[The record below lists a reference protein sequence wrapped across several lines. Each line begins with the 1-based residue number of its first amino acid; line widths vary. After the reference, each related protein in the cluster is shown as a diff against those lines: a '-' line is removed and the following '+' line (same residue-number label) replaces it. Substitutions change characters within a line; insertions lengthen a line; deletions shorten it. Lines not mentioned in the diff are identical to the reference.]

1 MKMSR
6 KIMLGILLGILL
18 LALASCSRPETGTAQ
33 QSVAE
38 AETGTMTVSTR
49 PELDWRTDAWKF
61 DTLSGT
67 THDLYITEY
76 ISDLSYTSDFGDIS
90 PVDFDCLQDQ
100 FYELDLCVQWVSAE
114 SQKSAYYLSC
124 YDGGSGDIRHKELS
138 LPDPQQFGG
147 DRLSTFGMDVLGEEE
162 YVLFSTVY
170 AGEEREVVAYLA
182 THMDKDGECQ
192 TVTDL
197 YPAMRESGLEIL
209 PNYAYAGACTDRQ
222 GYYYL
227 LPEYGLTGLEQGS
240 ILILSAE
247 GKTLEIISP
256 EEKDAV
262 SAYAMKDPDGNALFE
277 IYTSGGREIC
287 LTGYGSTGVKQYA
300 QVQLDPGTPKAMSED
315 GYLYYGAKDG
325 RLYRWDL
332 YTGVREFCLD
342 YQGMGLDGRFHM
354 AVGSDG
360 EPLLLDRN
368 GSDVT
373 IYRLGTDV
381 SKAGASIRIVCLGED
396 YIQKFEYIS
405 RTAME
410 YSRNNPDAIIRM
422 DRLSTEDFR
431 EWYEER
437 DNYRTRA
444 LADLAAGKGADI
456 YCVTAEDME
465 MLYEKGALMDL
476 SEVLP
481 REYTDT
487 VFPGALGC
495 GVIDGKQIGLTP
507 EAYVSVVMVD
517 NALWDKDRWTWD
529 EAMAVKEATPGREH
543 LLLKRWCNYIH
554 TWGTEMLVLEKLY
567 FPYLSKTPFVDLEN
581 GTCDF
586 DSSRFVQLIEMVN
599 HYESVDGVTPEFP
612 QAVLEQRGVA
622 FVEQVDNLPAFADM
636 MWQHGDQYH
645 LVGFPTDEGCG
656 NYWNCEY
663 YVVVNKD
670 TKYWEQIQKY
680 LITLFTRSNQEQAD
694 APVRNDMI
702 EEYIQDDPWG
712 VGIKDPVYGSTLEW
726 RTRDLAAKPDGST
739 WDQEYRELLETAEPH
754 RESTAAIKKIILE
767 ELGSYY
773 SGDKD
778 AQSVAALIQNR
789 VQLYL
794 NEHQ

>member
-1 MKMSR
+1 MKS
-6 KIMLGILLGILL
+6 KSLTVLLFLL
-18 LALASCSRPETGTAQ
+18 VLLIGCGRPGTGTAQ
-33 QSVAE
+33 PSAGEVDA
-38 AETGTMTVSTR
+38 ATVSSR
-49 PELDWRTDAWKF
+49 PEMDWRTDAWKF

-76 ISDLSYTSDFGDIS
+76 ISGLPYVSEYDAVS
-90 PVDFDCLQDQ
+90 PVDFDCLQGR
-100 FYELDLCVQWVSAE
+100 FYELDCCIQWLSME
-114 SQKSAYYLSC
+114 KQKLTYYLSC
-124 YDGGSGDIRHKELS
+124 YDEGSGDIWHKELS
-138 LPDPQQFGG
+138 LPDPEQFGG
-147 DRLSTFGMDVLGEEE
+147 DQVIASGLDVLGGEE
-162 YVLFSTVY
+162 YVLFLSVY
-170 AGEEREVVAYLA
+170 AGEEKEIAAYLA
-182 THMDKDGECQ
+182 AHMDKDGRCQ

-197 YPAMRESGLEIL
+197 YPAMRESGVEIL
-209 PNYAYAGACTDRQ
+209 PGYAYENVCADRQ
-222 GYYYL
+222 GYYL
-227 LPEYGLTGLEQGS
+227 LAESSLTGLEQGE
-240 ILILSAE
+240 ILVINAS
-247 GKTLEIISP
+247 GKREELLSP
-256 EEKDAV
+256 ENNYAV
-262 SAYAMKDPDGNALFE
+262 SVCAMRAPDGNVVFE
-277 IYTSGGREIC
+277 THTSNSNEIS
-287 LTGYGSTGVKQYA
+287 LSGYGATGEKLYA
-300 QVQLDPGTPKAMSED
+300 QVQLDPEMPKAMSED
-315 GYLYYGAKDG
+315 GYLYYGTKEG
-325 RLYRWDL
+325 KLYRWDL

-342 YQGMGLDGRFHM
+342 YQGMGLDDRFYM
-354 AVGSDG
+354 AVGGDG

-368 GSDVT
+368 GSSVR
-373 IYRLGTDV
+373 IYRLGTDAE
-381 SKAGASIRIVCLGED
+381 KAGAAIRIVCLGEE

-410 YSRNNPDAIIRM
+410 YSQNNPDTMIRM

-465 MLYEKGALMDL
+465 MLYEKGVLLDL
-476 SEVLP
+476 SDVLP
-481 REYTDT
+481 QEYTDA

-529 EAMAVKEATPGREH
+529 EAMAVKEATPEREH
-543 LLLKRWCNYIH
+543 LLLKRVCSHIY
-554 TWGTEMLVLEKLY
+554 TWGGPRQVLKELY

-586 DSSRFVQLIEMVN
+586 DGSRFVRLIEMMNSYEYVN
-599 HYESVDGVTPEFP
+599 GETPNYP
-612 QAVLEQRGVA
+612 RAVQEQRGVA
-622 FVEQVDNLPAFADM
+622 FVEQVNNLPAFADM

-670 TKYWEQIQKY
+670 TKYWEQIRKY
-680 LITLFTRSNQEQAD
+680 LITLFTHSNQEQTY

-702 EEYIQDDPWG
+702 EEYIQDDPWKAG
-712 VGIKDPVYGSTLEW
+712 FKDPTYGSTLQW
-726 RTRDLAAKPDGST
+726 RTRSLAAKPDGST
-739 WDQEYRELLETAEPH
+739 WDKEYRELLETAEPH
-754 RESTAAIKKIILE
+754 RENTAAIRKIILE
-767 ELGSYY
+767 ELDSYY

-778 AQSVAALIQNR
+778 AQSVVALIQNR

-794 NEHQ
+794 NERK